1 MKNIFINKKK
11 IIEKQFENRVGY
23 KPVIENPKSFNEKIQ
38 WYKLYYRDSL
48 MTQCADKWAVRKYV
62 TKIIGEKY
70 LIPILGVYNSVDDIN
85 FDELPNQFVLK
96 VNHGSS
102 QNIICKDKSKLN
114 IENAKSQLS
123 IWMKPE
129 SNLYNISYEWC
140 YKNIKPKIICESL
153 INISN
158 NDLLDYKFFCFN
170 GKVKIILVCSER
182 SQELKT
188 NFFDTN
194 WNELPFTRFHLKNKK
209 IISKPNRLKEM
220 ISISQ
225 KLSDKFPFVRIDLY
239 EINKKIYFGE
249 MTFYPGN
256 GTEPFTPVE
265 WDYKIGNFLRLPIK
279 FNKNTIQSLQNN
291 LISKEIHY
299 GGKVS
304 NIPRNKVSPKD
315 PRSKEELN
323 SGGMIGGDRMLHH
336 SYSQYYAK
344 YLLPYL
350 KKTNISIVEVGIL
363 KGTGLAIWS
372 DIFPNAKIFGFDID
386 INHYLKNIPN
396 LKKQKAFKKIK
407 PKVYNFD
414 QFKNNKLLLKKLFSK
429 NKINICID
437 DGFHSDKTAMNTFKQ
452 IKPYLSKDFIYFI
465 EDNKTIYPEIRKKYP
480 QYTMYNYGELTIIKN
495 RNLIKKIIKKIFNK

>member
-1 MKNIFINKKK
+1 MSN
-11 IIEKQFENRVGY
+11 
-23 KPVIENPKSFNEKIQ
+23 
-38 WYKLYYRDSL
+38 
-48 MTQCADKWAVRKYV
+48 T
-62 TKIIGEKY
+62 IGNKY
-70 LIPILGVYNSVDDIN
+70 LIPTLGVYNSVDDIN
-85 FDELPNQFVLK
+85 FDKLPNQFVLK
-96 VNHGSS
+96 VNHGSG
-102 QNIICKDKSKLN
+102 QNIICKDKSQLDIDKT
-114 IENAKSQLS
+114 KTQLS
-123 IWMKPE
+123 NWLKPQ

-140 YKNIKPKIICESL
+140 YKNIKPKIICEKYIKSRNY
-153 INISN
+153 IK
-158 NDLLDYKFFCFN
+158 DYKFMYFN
-170 GKVKIILVCSER
+170 GKVKQIFVCSER
-182 SQELKT
+182 NIKLKVD
-188 NFFDTN
+188 FFDKN
-194 WNELPFTRFHLKNKK
+194 WKHLPFKRYFENSIKQIKRPKK
-209 IISKPNRLKEM
+209 LKEM
-220 ISISQ
+220 IKISEQ
-225 KLSDKFPFVRIDLY
+225 LSNPFLFARIDLY

-437 DGFHSDKTAMNTFKQ
+437 NGFHSDKTAMNTFKQ

-465 EDNKTIYPEIRKKYP
+465 EDNKTIYSEIRKKYP

-495 RNLIKKIIKKIFNK
+495 RNLIKKVIKKIFNK